1 MSDAILLEGLR
12 FFGYHGLY
20 PEERTL
26 GQRFLVDVEA
36 ELDLR
41 DAGLHDEL
49 DETVN
54 YQSLYTLVRS
64 IVEGEPMMLIEA
76 VADRIARSDPGVVS
90 VGYGRPGH
98 GAQARSDDSGGAAR
112 CDRRASSPGAGAHSG
127 AADRNPGEAAISRT
141 GEKPIV
147 PHLHRLRTPGRL
159 NTEHVCHIESAARSS
174 HLVSGSDR
182 PGTDVHRSDD
192 L

>member
-1 MSDAILLEGLR
+1 MRGSYTSLSDAILLEGLR
-12 FFGYHGLY
+12 FFGYHGFY

-49 DETVN
+49 DETIN

-76 VADRIARSDPGVVS
+76 VADRIARSVLESFPMVS
-90 VGYGRPGH
+90 AAQVTVRKPEATIR
-98 GAQARSDDSGGAAR
+98 GAQLDAIGVRVRRVRAQIQAQQAA
-112 CDRRASSPGAGAHSG
+112 
-127 AADRNPGEAAISRT
+127 NPV
-141 GEKPIV
+141 KP
-147 PHLHRLRTPGRL
+147 PF
-159 NTEHVCHIESAARSS
+159 
-174 HLVSGSDR
+174 
-182 PGTDVHRSDD
+182 
-192 L
+192 